1 MEGWNLH
8 STRVISKTRYP
19 RPVFQRGPLRCF
31 AASKRPSNRETD
43 STVLGNI
50 AETREEQD
58 ESIPEAEA
66 SAELQ
71 TRPEVG
77 TVSLTE
83 WSCFDW

>member
-1 MEGWNLH
+1 MEGRNLH
-8 STRVISKTRYP
+8 STRGISKTPYL

-31 AASKRPSNRETD
+31 AASKKPSNREAD
-43 STVLGNI
+43 SIVLGNI

-71 TRPEVG
+71 TQPEVRI
-77 TVSLTE
+77 SL
-83 WSCFDW
+83 